1 MGLSFFA
8 IMGGK
13 GGVALM
19 SEIYRLIAA
28 GIRPDCAED
37 TVAWYM
43 ARGDASGLETYINT
57 LECRREV
64 SDR

>member
-1 MGLSFFA
+1 
-8 IMGGK
+8 
-13 GGVALM
+13 M

-43 ARGDASGLETYINT
+43 GRGDASGLQKYIEQLETR
-57 LECRREV
+57 LEV